1 MNPHITSILEE
12 LGFFLALVCLSECT
26 RRLVKRAKPD
36 SRAAAALLISS
47 LVLGVCIFGALPLSE
62 LLTGWYCVSITL
74 VLLNKWV
81 MKSWRGGLDFPLFY
95 TMSHMVLKGCF
106 SLLYLAL
113 SCHPPGKQRRSVC
126 CGVSFV
132 GVMTA
137 LDVAASNMSF
147 LFITVAFYTMLKSA
161 SLIFILVLG
170 AVLRIEKCSAGI
182 AATVVLISIGIF
194 ITSYGETDF
203 DLRGFWLVL
212 GSEVFAALRWLA
224 TQKTLQSSGL
234 TAMQTVFYMSPA
246 SSLTLAPFVWAREK
260 EKLHVLAEP
269 NAAGQYLLLVLLPGF
284 LAFLL
289 LLVEVQLV
297 KATSSLTLAVFGNL
311 KSIVTILFSIFVF
324 GEKTTALQWS
334 GLLLALAG
342 MLIYA
347 RLKNKSVAVDSL
359 ASLRYEVL
367 PQDADEDTLPD
378 PADQSP
384 SQQTQKEEEDD
395 EEECSGDA
403 APASAPAKPA
413 SSGPTPTVLGVASD
427 QSGRGLEDFASFDE
441 VPVADTD
448 METTRNG

>member
-1 MNPHITSILEE
+1 MCR
-12 LGFFLALVCLSECT
+12 LG
-26 RRLVKRAKPD
+26 
-36 SRAAAALLISS
+36 
-47 LVLGVCIFGALPLSE
+47 
-62 LLTGWYCVSITL
+62 VSITL

-81 MKSWRGGLDFPLFY
+81 MKSWRGGLNFPLFY
-95 TMSHMVLKGCF
+95 TMSHMILKGFF
-106 SLLYLAL
+106 SFLYLAL

-126 CGVSFV
+126 CGVSLV

-170 AVLRIEKCSAGI
+170 AILRIEQCSAGI
-182 AATVVLISIGIF
+182 AATVLLISVGIF

-224 TQKTLQSSGL
+224 TQRTLQSSGL

-246 SSLTLAPFVWAREK
+246 SSLTLAPIVWVREK
-260 EKLHVLAEP
+260 DKLQILADP
-269 NAAGQYLLLVLLPGF
+269 DTAGQYFLLVLLPGF

-289 LLVEVQLV
+289 LLVEVHLV
-297 KATSSLTLAVFGNL
+297 KVTSSLTLAVFGNL

-347 RLKNKSVAVDSL
+347 RLKNRSVAVDSL
-359 ASLRYEVL
+359 ASLRYELL
-367 PQDADEDTLPD
+367 PTDVEDADEDSQPVPGDKRATESPQVESNQCSSDASPQASSGRSPTMLGVA
-378 PADQSP
+378 ADQS
-384 SQQTQKEEEDD
+384 
-395 EEECSGDA
+395 SG
-403 APASAPAKPA
+403 
-413 SSGPTPTVLGVASD
+413 
-427 QSGRGLEDFASFDE
+427 GLENFASFE
-441 VPVADTD
+441 EMATANVEGESASS
-448 METTRNG
+448 RQ

>member
-1 MNPHITSILEE
+1 MSPDIVSILEE
-12 LGFFLALVCLSECT
+12 LLFFLTLVCCSEGT
-26 RRLVKRAKPD
+26 RRLVKRARPN
-36 SRAAAALLISS
+36 SRAAAALLICS
-47 LVLGVCIFGALPLSE
+47 LVLG
-62 LLTGWYCVSITL
+62 WYSVSITL

-81 MKSWRGGLDFPLFY
+81 MKSWRGGLNFPLFY
-95 TMSHMVLKGCF
+95 TMSHMVLKGFF
-106 SLLYLAL
+106 SFLYLVM

-126 CGVSFV
+126 CGVSLV

-182 AATVVLISIGIF
+182 AATVLLISIGIF

-234 TAMQTVFYMSPA
+234 SAMQTVFYMSPA
-246 SSLTLAPFVWAREK
+246 SSLTLAPFVWVRER

-269 NAAGQYLLLVLLPGF
+269 DAAGQYFLLVLLPGF

-289 LLVEVQLV
+289 LLVEVHLV
-297 KATSSLTLAVFGNL
+297 KVTSSLTLAVFGNL
-311 KSIVTILFSIFVF
+311 KSVVTIIFSIFVF

-334 GLLLALAG
+334 GLFLALAG

-359 ASLRYEVL
+359 ASLQYEVL
-367 PQDADEDTLPD
+367 PQDEDTWPD
-378 PADQSP
+378 SAATCAAEEP
-384 SQQTQKEEEDD
+384 QK
-395 EEECSGDA
+395 
-403 APASAPAKPA
+403 ASAGQ
-413 SSGPTPTVLGVASD
+413 SPTVLGASD
-427 QSGRGLEDFASFDE
+427 QNAPGLEDFATFDE
-441 VPVADTD
+441 PALDADATPAGAD
-448 METTRNG
+448 QPAGAATPRQSQRAEGAVT